1 MELNDKVILSAWRPE
16 WNADFD
22 VLAERLRV
30 ALGELV
36 LRIDHIGST
45 SVPALPAK
53 DVIDAQV
60 IVARLDRGAIIE
72 AMTDAGFIHRDASW
86 NQRDHV
92 PAGWSGDPDEWAKL
106 VFAAPPDTRDGNVH
120 IRISGSPN
128 ERYALL
134 FRDFLRAD
142 EIAHKAWGRF
152 KTELAKSTRD
162 LAGYGAVK
170 DPATDVLLGLAERWA
185 AEAAW
190 SVPQG

>member
-1 MELNDKVILSAWRPE
+1 MESYDEVTLSPWRPE
-16 WNADFD
+16 WTADFE
-22 VLAERLRV
+22 VLAERLQV
-30 ALGELV
+30 ALGVLA

-53 DVIDAQV
+53 DIIDAQV
-60 IVARLDRGAIIE
+60 IVARLDRGSIIGTL
-72 AMTDAGFIHRDASW
+72 TDAGFIHRDAPW
-86 NQRDHV
+86 NLRDHV
-92 PAGWSGDPDEWAKL
+92 PAGWSGDPAAWAKL

-142 EIAHKAWGRF
+142 ESARKAWGRF
-152 KTELAKSTRD
+152 KTELAKSTRN

-170 DPATDVLLGLAERWA
+170 DPATDLLLDLAEVWA
-185 AEAAW
+185 AETAW
-190 SVPQG
+190 TVPTG

>member
-1 MELNDKVILSAWRPE
+1 MRLDDKVILSAWRPE
-16 WNADFD
+16 WTADFE
-22 VLAERLRV
+22 VLAERLKV
-30 ALGELV
+30 ALGVLA

-60 IVARLDRGAIIE
+60 IVARLDRGSIIGSL
-72 AMTDAGFIHRDASW
+72 TDAGFIHRDASW
-86 NQRDHV
+86 NRRDHV
-92 PAGWSGDPDEWAKL
+92 PAGWSGDPDAWAKL

-120 IRISGSPN
+120 IRIAGSPN

-142 EIAHKAWGRF
+142 ETARKTWGRF
-152 KTELAKSTRD
+152 KTELAKSTRN

-170 DPATDVLLGLAERWA
+170 DPATDLLLDLAEVWA
-185 AEAAW
+185 AETAW
-190 SVPQG
+190 TVPTG